1 MAYIPATVVEV
12 RAWGRTVGAVS
23 GPPGDYTFEY
33 APEWRRTGAEL
44 SPLLMPRERRGL
56 YRFANLARETFYGLP
71 PMLADALP
79 DRFGNSVIDA
89 WMATQGVSRTELTPL
104 DRLTYIGSRAMGAL
118 EFVPDTGPGMPE
130 PTALDLSE
138 LIEAARAAVAGTLG
152 TEDEARSALAQ
163 IISVGTSAGGARPKA
178 VVNIDDATGV
188 IMPGHDLPGPGQQ
201 AWLLKFDGVGAD
213 HQLGR
218 SQKYTRIEYAYSN
231 MARAA
236 GIDFPETRLLH
247 ENGRAHFLTRRF
259 DRVAGRRIHMQS
271 LCGLAA
277 VDFNLI
283 ATNDYAQLFTAIDE
297 LGLDADARTEAFRR
311 MAFNVAAANHDDH
324 SKNIAFLLPEG
335 GSWSLAPAYDVTYAH
350 DAANAWLDRHLM
362 GVGGEFSDI
371 DRRDLMAIADRFVI
385 PGARA
390 AIHAVNDAVDAWGQ
404 FAHDAGLGAA
414 DIDVIAAD
422 LRTL

>member
-1 MAYIPATVVEV
+1 MAYTPATVVEV

-23 GPPGDYTFEY
+23 GTPGDYTFEY
-33 APEWRRTGAEL
+33 APEWRRGGLEL
-44 SPLLMPRERRGL
+44 SPLLMPRGRRGL
-56 YRFANLARETFYGLP
+56 FRFPRLGRETFYGLP

-89 WMATQGVSRTELTPL
+89 WMATQGISRADLTPL

-118 EFVPDTGPGMPE
+118 EFVPDTGPGMPD
-130 PTALDLSE
+130 PTALDLAE
-138 LIEAARAAVAGTLG
+138 LTEAARAVVAGTLG
-152 TEDEARSALAQ
+152 TEHEARSALAQ

-188 IMPGHDLPGPGQQ
+188 ITPGHDLPGPGEQ

-213 HQLGR
+213 HQLGQ
-218 SQKYTRIEYAYSN
+218 SQRYTRIEYAYSN

-236 GIDFPETRLLH
+236 GIDFPETRLLP

-283 ATNDYAQLFTAIDE
+283 ATNDYAQLFTAIDD
-297 LGLDADARTEAFRR
+297 LGLGADARTEAFRR
-311 MAFNVAAANHDDH
+311 MTFNVAAANHDDH
-324 SKNIAFLLPEG
+324 SKNTAFLLPEG
-335 GSWSLAPAYDVTYAH
+335 GAWSLAPAFDMTYAH
-350 DAANAWLDRHLM
+350 DAASAWLDQHLM
-362 GVGGEFSDI
+362 GVSGKFSDI
-371 DRRDLMAIADRFVI
+371 DRRDLMAVADRFAI

-390 AIHAVNDAVDAWGQ
+390 AIQAVNDAIDDWGR
-404 FAHDAGLGAA
+404 FALDAGLGAA
-414 DIDVIAAD
+414 DIDAIAAD
-422 LRTL
+422 FRAL